1 MSTFKN
7 EFSWAISRDRV
18 FQIWL
23 YICKCNQ
30 TVKIENMNCVL
41 IAEVHNSAKVWITYT
56 EYTISESNAGG
67 EILHLR
73 YKNNITMIYNFIRI
87 PISWSYM

>member
-1 MSTFKN
+1 MVEFGGFKN
-7 EFSWAISRDRV
+7 IVDVLMKGAISHD
-18 FQIWL
+18 FG
-23 YICKCNQ
+23 
-30 TVKIENMNCVL
+30 L